1 MAFDVQVCISI
12 FDAASRVLE
21 QVCAL
26 DQIYGLHLSCS
37 RFILTATL
45 LSLAS
50 MARILKGPFA
60 AYLDQARGYSLFD
73 SGICFVRSCSVQ
85 KGDFADKCASSAE
98 RMWKSK
104 KVFRNS
110 DGTINITLRIRNR
123 LSVGPWHD
131 TLACW
136 KEEFFD
142 PECVHYALGTD
153 STLFSCPYADAM
165 HSLTVEQKRGC
176 HPVHLLDPTACLIG
190 ARLLKTKLWTAP
202 PQDHSSR

>member
-1 MAFDVQVCISI
+1 MAFDVQVCILI
-12 FDAASRVLE
+12 FDAASSVLD
-21 QVCAL
+21 QVCGL
-26 DQIYGLHLSCS
+26 DQSYGLHLGCS

-85 KGDFADKCASSAE
+85 KGDFADKCATSAE
-98 RMWKSK
+98 QMWKSK
-104 KVFRNS
+104 KVFRNA

-142 PECVHYALGTD
+142 PECVHYASGTD
-153 STLFSCPYADAM
+153 STLFSCPYADV
-165 HSLTVEQKRGC
+165 STR
-176 HPVHLLDPTACLIG
+176 
-190 ARLLKTKLWTAP
+190 
-202 PQDHSSR
+202 